1 MRVFHKT
8 AFWTAMCAFALLLV
22 PSIQSAQAGGQGETD
37 YYSTSYD
44 ADVYDDGFEG
54 RIQNMMDQM
63 GNVFADFY
71 LAARGTLALHD
82 ATAGSDPDGGRAD
95 LSGYYGTGLFDG
107 EGTAADPRVPLATA
121 TSFGTILNSYTTDLE
136 PLAGGFQVA
145 AGYDVPLVTPLGGFR
160 GEFEYAFQTYANE
173 VCFLDLNDVAEDAVI
188 RVPISSDMAVEEAR
202 VRDLSGSPTPEQVT
216 ATNDAREALRG
227 AAREALR
234 GGSATQCQD
243 QDSFVHRFLFNAF
256 YDVNLGD
263 IMDLMGM
270 SAGIAGG
277 LNFHLGAGVGYA
289 LTESSLE
296 DATIAPDNR
305 EPIFDPSAAPTPEA
319 AATATSPAIPA
330 GTVPIT
336 FGENADCA
344 ASHNLPADPA
354 PAPADC
360 ANSSSRVAAPD
371 VLESGLVVPVYGGF
385 SYSLVELTGFPV
397 MTEFT
402 YRYDV
407 VAPDNLG
414 SHGFLFGVRY
424 HF

>member
-22 PSIQSAQAGGQGETD
+22 PSIQSAQAGGQGESD

-44 ADVYDDGFEG
+44 ADDYDDGFEG

-95 LSGYYGTGLFDG
+95 LSGYYGSGLFDAG
-107 EGTAADPRVPLATA
+107 AAAGDPRVPQSDA

-173 VCFLDLNDVAEDAVI
+173 VCFLDLTGTGDNAPTQINVPVPGLEDTAAA
-188 RVPISSDMAVEEAR
+188 RTADNTLRAATSDDGDA
-202 VRDLSGSPTPEQVT
+202 
-216 ATNDAREALRG
+216 AREALRG

-234 GGSATQCQD
+234 GGSSTQCQD

-289 LTESSLE
+289 LTESTLE
-296 DATIAPDNR
+296 DATIAPDVN
-305 EPIFDPSAAPTPEA
+305 EPIFNPSAPTADAVP
-319 AATATSPAIPA
+319 ATGTNPAVPA

-336 FGENADCA
+336 FGADADCA
-344 ASHNLPADPA
+344 GTLPS

-360 ANSSSRVAAPD
+360 GANSSSRVAAPD

-385 SYSLVELTGFPV
+385 SYSLAELTGFPV